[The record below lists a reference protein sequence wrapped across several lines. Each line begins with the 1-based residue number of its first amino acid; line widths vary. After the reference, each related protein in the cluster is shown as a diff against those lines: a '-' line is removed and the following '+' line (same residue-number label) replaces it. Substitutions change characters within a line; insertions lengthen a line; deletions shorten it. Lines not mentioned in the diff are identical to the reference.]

1 MRRKSGVPGHFVN
14 GSALGIR
21 RSDRLRISDN
31 FHFIEPCIFVHYN
44 KISLFKLRHFLLFVF
59 TIAFIRVSA
68 QTESS
73 NLEFIENKG
82 QWDTRALLKADIG
95 NGSLFF
101 HKRGIRVVLHNEQEL
116 AAVNASHAGV
126 IRSDSAGLPALQRS
140 FSGRPAAL
148 RSHAYSVNFL
158 NMNEATEII
167 PDKPLDTYNN
177 YFIGNDST
185 KWARNC
191 RIFQGVTY
199 KNIYPGIDL
208 RYYTDNG
215 HLKYDL
221 IVHPGADPGKIAI
234 QYEGL
239 DGLTVT
245 NNRLILK
252 TSVGDVKE
260 MQPNSY
266 QAGDDG
272 REAVQVKYRVSKD
285 RVVRFD
291 IRHYNR
297 SRVLIIDPTLVFSTF
312 TGSKASNWGFTATP
326 GPDGTFFAGGIVF
339 GDGFPVSTGAF
350 ESNFQ
355 GGINDVGIMKFSS
368 NGRTRLFATYIGGA
382 AEECPH
388 SMFSDP
394 QGNLVV
400 MGRTYSAD
408 FPFQSFFGQPGGC
421 EMFVLKLNAS
431 GTNIIGSAR
440 IGGSAYDAV
449 NIEDQL
455 NQENGPHDVANSLI
469 KNYGD
474 DSRSEVILD
483 GANNIYIASCT
494 RSKNDFPITPG
505 AFQTT
510 FGGGKQDGVLVKLSP
525 DCKSLL
531 FASFLGGSGEDA
543 CFVLKLNP
551 NNGDIY
557 VAGATTSTDMPGDK
571 TGVIQPAGAGGICDG
586 YISIISN
593 DGSTL
598 KKTTYLGTSGFDAIY
613 GIDFDKL
620 GFPYIMGSTTGNWK
634 TTSNVGFIN
643 PGAKQFVAKL
653 KPDLSDYVYS
663 TTFGS
668 AAPNPNISPVA
679 FLVDRCENVYVSG
692 WGGWL
697 YAGSDP
703 YGLAGTAG
711 MPVSANAIKKITD
724 NRDFY
729 FIVIQKNAS
738 ALLYATYYGQNDGP
752 VSISEH
758 VDGGTSRY
766 DHNGIIYQAIC
777 ANCGD
782 RSLTPFPTSP
792 GVWSP
797 RNGTGGAGCN
807 LAAIKIAFNFA
818 GVSADPRAII
828 DGRYDSSGCVPLQVL
843 FTDTAHTA
851 KKYIW
856 RFGDGSPDTSIT
868 SYQVWHT
875 YLTTGT
881 FRVRLIAIDSNTCNV
896 ADTGYLNI
904 RVRTDRAILDFDI
917 TKLPPCQ
924 SLNFIFTNKS
934 IPPPSKPFQ
943 PGDFTLDFGD
953 GNRITAPNPPG
964 SVTHAYAGT
973 GTYMVRLV
981 LNDTS
986 YCNYPD
992 SLTDTLRVAPLVKAQ
1007 FTAGDGCAPYNASFN
1022 NTSLAGQQFFWD
1034 FGDGTTSQEANPTHL
1049 YTDTGTYTIH
1059 LTAVDSGTC
1068 NLRDSTTQTIQV
1080 HAKPKAAFN
1089 NTPQPAEY
1097 NVPTVFHNYSS
1108 GASHYTWLFGDGDS
1122 TDKQSADTVIHQ
1134 YPYTGIFNACLIAYN
1149 PYECADTAC
1158 QDIQS
1163 LTNALIDVPN
1173 AFTPGRFGENSIITV
1188 KGFGIIRMNWKIY
1201 NRYGQ
1206 LVFQSNTQSQGW
1218 DGTFNGVPQP
1228 MGVYAYTLDASFDD
1242 GTKTTRKGDITL
1254 IR

>member
-1 MRRKSGVPGHFVN
+1 
-14 GSALGIR
+14 
-21 RSDRLRISDN
+21 
-31 FHFIEPCIFVHYN
+31 
-44 KISLFKLRHFLLFVF
+44 LFKAKLFSWFVF
-59 TIAFIRVSA
+59 TLVVIRVSA
-68 QTESS
+68 QTEVS

-101 HKRGIRVVLHNEQEL
+101 HKNGIRVVLHNEEEMQQM
-116 AAVNASHAGV
+116 VASHAGTV
-126 IRSDSAGLPALQRS
+126 PADSLSHSGVKRN
-140 FSGRPAAL
+140 FSGRPSAMRA
-148 RSHAYSVNFL
+148 HAYAVNFL
-158 NMNEATEII
+158 NMNESTEII

-215 HLKYDL
+215 KLKYDL
-221 IVHPGADPGKIAI
+221 IIHPGADPGNIAM

-245 NNRLILK
+245 NNRLLLK
-252 TSVGDVKE
+252 TSVGEVKE
-260 MQPNSY
+260 MEPYSY
-266 QAGDDG
+266 QAGNSG
-272 REAVQVKYRVSKD
+272 REEIPVRYRVSKD
-285 RVVRFD
+285 HVVRFD
-291 IRHYNR
+291 VRHYDNR
-297 SRVLIIDPTLVFSTF
+297 QVLVIDPTLVFSTF

-339 GDGFPVSTGAF
+339 GDGFPVLTGAF
-350 ESNFQ
+350 EPNFQ
-355 GGINDVGIMKFSS
+355 GGTNDVGIIKFSS
-368 NGRTRLFATYIGGA
+368 NGRNRLYATYIGGNSV
-382 AEECPH
+382 ECPH

-408 FPFQSFFGQPGGC
+408 FPFLNVFGVRGGC
-421 EMFVLKLNAS
+421 DMFVVKLNS
-431 GTNIIGSAR
+431 TGSNIIGSAC
-440 IGGSAYDAV
+440 ISGSKYDAV

-455 NQENGPHDVANSLI
+455 NQESGSQEAANELI

-483 GANNIYIASCT
+483 GSNNIYVASCT
-494 RSKNDFPITPG
+494 RSKDDFPITAG
-505 AFQTT
+505 AFQKT
-510 FGGGKQDGVLVKLSP
+510 FGGGKQDGVIVKLTP

-531 FASFLGGSGEDA
+531 FASFLGGAGDDA

-551 NNGDIY
+551 ITGDLY
-557 VAGATTSTDMPGDK
+557 VAGATTSTNMNGDK
-571 TGVIQPAGAGGICDG
+571 TGTIQPAFAGGICDG
-586 YISIISN
+586 FISIISN

-613 GIDFDKL
+613 GIDFDKF
-620 GFPYIMGSTTGNWK
+620 GFPYVMGSTTGKWV
-634 TTSNVGFIN
+634 TTANVGFIN
-643 PGAKQFVAKL
+643 VGAKQFVSKL
-653 KPDLSDYVYS
+653 KPDLSAFVYS

-668 AAPNPNISPVA
+668 ASANPNISPVA

-697 YAGSDP
+697 YADKDP

-711 MPVSANAIKKITD
+711 MPVSPNAIKKITD

-738 ALLYATYYGQNDGP
+738 ALLYGTFFGQNDGP
-752 VSISEH
+752 QSISEH

-766 DHNGIIYQAIC
+766 DRNGIIYQGIC
-777 ANCGD
+777 ANCAGH
-782 RSLTPFPTSP
+782 SLTPFPTSP

-807 LAAIKIAFNFA
+807 LAAVKIAFNFA
-818 GVSADPRAII
+818 GVGADPRSLIN
-828 DGRYDSSGCVPLQVL
+828 GRYDSSGCVPLPVL
-843 FTDTAHTA
+843 FIDTLHNA

-856 RFGDGSPDTSIT
+856 NFGDGTPDTAISGFQI
-868 SYQVWHT
+868 WHT
-875 YLTTGT
+875 YVTTGT
-881 FRVRLIAIDSNTCNV
+881 FRVTLVAIDSNSCNV
-896 ADTGYLNI
+896 ADTAYLNI

-917 TKLPPCQ
+917 TKLPPCE
-924 SLNFIFTNKS
+924 SLNYVFTNTS
-934 IPPPSKPFQ
+934 TPPPAKPFQ
-943 PGDFTLDFGD
+943 PDDFTWDFGD
-953 GNRITAPNPPG
+953 GTRKPADVPPG
-964 SVTHAYAGT
+964 SITHAYASS

-992 SLTDTLRVAPLVKAQ
+992 SLTDTLRVSPIVKAQ
-1007 FTAGDGCAPYNASFN
+1007 FEISDGCAPYYAYFN
-1022 NTSLAGQQFFWD
+1022 NTSLAGQQFEWD
-1034 FGDGTTSQEANPTHL
+1034 FGDRTGVSTQVNPTHL

-1059 LTAVDSGTC
+1059 LTAIDNGTC
-1068 NLRDSTTQTIQV
+1068 NKQSDTSITIHV
-1080 HAKPKAAFN
+1080 HGRPTAIFN
-1089 NTPQPAEY
+1089 TTPQPAEY
-1097 NVPTVFHNYSS
+1097 NVPTVFHNNSLN
-1108 GASHYTWLFGDGDS
+1108 ANHYTWFFGDGDS
-1122 TDKQSADTVIHQ
+1122 TDKQSSDTVVYQ
-1134 YPYTGIFNACLIAYN
+1134 YQNTGTFNACLVAYN
-1149 PYECADTAC
+1149 QYQCADTTC
-1158 QDIQS
+1158 QDVQS
-1163 LTNALIDVPN
+1163 LINPLLDVPN

-1188 KGFGIIRMNWKIY
+1188 KGFGIVSMNWKIY
-1201 NRYGQ
+1201 NRWGQ
-1206 LVFQSNTQSQGW
+1206 LVFQSNSPYLGW
-1218 DGTFNGVPQP
+1218 DGNYNGKPQP
-1228 MGVYAYTLDASFDD
+1228 IGVYAYTLDATFDD
-1242 GTKTTRKGDITL
+1242 GTKTTKKGDITL

>member
-1 MRRKSGVPGHFVN
+1 LSNTRFFLFV
-14 GSALGIR
+14 
-21 RSDRLRISDN
+21 
-31 FHFIEPCIFVHYN
+31 
-44 KISLFKLRHFLLFVF
+44 VF
-59 TIAFIRVSA
+59 TIIFIQASA
-68 QTESS
+68 QTENS

-82 QWDTRALLKADIG
+82 QWDSRVLLKADIG

-101 HKRGIRVVLHNEQEL
+101 QKSGIRVLLHNEQEM
-116 AAVNASHAGV
+116 AEMVASHGGV
-126 IRSDSAGLPALQRS
+126 IRPDSAQRS
-140 FSGRPAAL
+140 GPQRNFSGRPSTL

-167 PDKPLDTYNN
+167 PDKPLDSYNN
-177 YFIGNDST
+177 YLIGNDST

-215 HLKYDL
+215 KLKYDL
-221 IVHPGADPGKIAI
+221 IIHPGANPENIAMK
-234 QYEGL
+234 YEGL
-239 DGLTVT
+239 DGLTAS
-245 NNRLILK
+245 NNRLLLK

-260 MQPNSY
+260 MEPYSY
-266 QAGDDG
+266 QAGDNG
-272 REAVQVKYRVSKD
+272 RESVPVKYRVSKD
-285 RVVRFD
+285 RIVRFD
-291 IRHYNR
+291 VSHYNNT
-297 SRVLIIDPTLVFSTF
+297 RVLVIDPTLVFATF

-339 GDGFPVSTGAF
+339 GDGFPVSTGAV
-350 ESNFQ
+350 ESNFR
-355 GGINDVGIMKFSS
+355 GGKYDVGIMKFSS

-382 AEECPH
+382 SVECPH

-408 FPFQSFFGQPGGC
+408 FPFQNFYGTPGGC
-421 EMFVLKLNAS
+421 EMFVIKLNS
-431 GTNIIGSAR
+431 TGTGLIGSAR
-440 IGGSAYDAV
+440 IGGSKYDAV
-449 NIEDQL
+449 NMEDQV
-455 NQENGPHDVANSLI
+455 NEENGDHEVANVLI

-483 GANNIYIASCT
+483 GSNNIYIASCS
-494 RSKNDFPITPG
+494 RSKDDFPVTPG

-510 FGGGKQDGVLVKLSP
+510 FGGGTQDGVLVKLSP

-543 CFVLKLNP
+543 CFVLKINP
-551 NNGDIY
+551 TNGDIY
-557 VAGATTSTDMPGDK
+557 VAGATTSTDLKGDK
-571 TGVIQPAGAGGICDG
+571 TGVIQPANAGGICDA
-586 YISIISN
+586 YISVISN
-593 DGSTL
+593 DGSTI

-613 GIDFDKL
+613 GIEFDKK
-620 GFPYIMGSTTGNWK
+620 GFPYVMGSTTGDWK
-634 TTSNVGFIN
+634 TTSNVTFIN
-643 PGAKQFVAKL
+643 PGAKQFVSKL
-653 KPDLSDYVYS
+653 KPDLSDFVYS

-668 AAPNPNISPVA
+668 KASNPNISPVA

-697 YAGSDP
+697 YANADP

-711 MPVSANAIKKITD
+711 MPISPNAIKKITD

-752 VSISEH
+752 QSISEH

-766 DHNGIIYQAIC
+766 DQNGIIYQAIC
-777 ANCGD
+777 ANCAGH
-782 RSLTPFPTSP
+782 SLTPFPTTP

-818 GVSADPRAII
+818 GVSADPRSII
-828 DGRYDSSGCVPLQVL
+828 NGRYDSSGCVPLPVL
-843 FTDTAHTA
+843 FTDTAHNA
-851 KKYIW
+851 KRYIW
-856 RFGDGSPDTSIT
+856 SFGDGSPDTSIT
-868 SYQVWHT
+868 GFQVWHT
-875 YLTTGT
+875 YNSTGT
-881 FRVRLIAIDSNTCNV
+881 FHVRLIAIDSNSCNV

-917 TKLPPCQ
+917 AKLPPCQ
-924 SLNFIFTNKS
+924 SLNYMFTNTS
-934 IPPPSKPFQ
+934 IPPASKPFQ
-943 PGDFTLDFGD
+943 PGTFTWDFGD
-953 GNRITAPNPPG
+953 GTRVPASNPPG
-964 SVTHAYAGT
+964 SITHSYAGT
-973 GTYMVRLV
+973 GTYMVRLI

-992 SLTDTLRVAPLVKAQ
+992 SLTDTLRVSPLVKAQ
-1007 FTAGDGCAPYNASFN
+1007 FEVGNGCAPYNAFFN

-1034 FGDGTTSQEANPTHL
+1034 FGDGTTSNEVNPSHV
-1049 YTDTGTYTIH
+1049 YSDTGSYTIH
-1059 LTAVDSGTC
+1059 LLAIDNGTC
-1068 NLRDSTTQTIQV
+1068 NIRDSTAQTIQV
-1080 HAKPKAAFN
+1080 HANPKAAFIT
-1089 NTPQPAEY
+1089 TPQPADY
-1097 NVPTVFHNYSS
+1097 NVPTVFHNNSI
-1108 GASHYTWLFGDGDS
+1108 GANHYTWFFGDNDS
-1122 TDKQSADTVIHQ
+1122 TNKQNGDTVVHQ
-1134 YPYTGIFNACLIAYN
+1134 YQSTGTFNACLIAYN
-1149 PYECADTAC
+1149 QFECADTTC
-1158 QDIQS
+1158 QDVQS
-1163 LTNALIDVPN
+1163 LINPLLDVPN
-1173 AFTPGRFGENSIITV
+1173 AFTPGRFGENSIIMV
-1188 KGFGIIRMNWKIY
+1188 KGFGIVTMNWKIY

-1206 LVFQSNTQSQGW
+1206 LVFQTNTPYQGW

-1228 MGVYAYTLDASFDD
+1228 MGVFAYTLEATFDD
-1242 GTKTTRKGDITL
+1242 GSKTTKKGDITL